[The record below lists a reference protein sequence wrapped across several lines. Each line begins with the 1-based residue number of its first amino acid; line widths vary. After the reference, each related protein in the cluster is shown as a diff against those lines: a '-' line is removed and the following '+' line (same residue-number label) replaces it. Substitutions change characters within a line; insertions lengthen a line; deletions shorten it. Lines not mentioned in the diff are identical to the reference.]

1 MSSIWLE
8 KNVGELI
15 LLSGHIT
22 ALTSG
27 TNLQYATIPLAS
39 FPSIK
44 TQVALTI
51 DNNMIVPNYT
61 EKATIDGVGES
72 YTFVTDAT
80 NLYLQFPLATYASL
94 SAAQTALAN
103 TPVHYQLSTPQL
115 INLTEQGLTSGEL
128 MAFENGTCT
137 LDADTFHVQSA
148 TFKVPTNRSAQ
159 IDSLLESASLQS
171 KQIESKADKVQE
183 DRIYPTFLNG
193 WTAVSGTEPS
203 YYKDE
208 FGVVNLEGRITG
220 GTTGV
225 AMFSLPSGYR
235 PAKNRFFASNSST
248 AFARVYVLTTGNVIC
263 DVGGTTSISLDGIS
277 FRAEA

>member
-1 MSSIWLE
+1 M
-8 KNVGELI
+8 LI
-15 LLSGHIT
+15 VFAKG
-22 ALTSG
+22 
-27 TNLQYATIPLAS
+27 
-39 FPSIK
+39 
-44 TQVALTI
+44 
-51 DNNMIVPNYT
+51 
-61 EKATIDGVGES
+61 
-72 YTFVTDAT
+72 
-80 NLYLQFPLATYASL
+80 TYANL
-94 SAAQTALAN
+94 AAAQAALAG
-103 TPVHYQLSTPQL
+103 TKIHYQLATPQP
-115 INLTEQGLTSGEL
+115 INLTTEGLITGELTS
-128 MAFENGTCT
+128 FENGTCY
-137 LDADTFHVQSA
+137 LDADTFHPQSVS
-148 TFKVPTNRSAQ
+148 FGVPTNIGAQ
-159 IDSLLESASLQS
+159 ITSLIESASLQS